1 MTGVDPPATASND
14 AAIRG
19 SVATARLVVFE
30 YAVVI
35 GGVGGTKA
43 EHPPKKR
50 MMAAVLA
57 DGLVIVDNV
66 VDGSDES
73 DGGLV
78 SLLVV

>member
-1 MTGVDPPATASND
+1 MTGVDPLATASND

-19 SVATARLVVFE
+19 SVATARLVVLE
-30 YAVVI
+30 YAVFI

-43 EHPPKKR
+43 EHPPTKR

-66 VDGSDES
+66 VMGDGFR
-73 DGGLV
+73 
-78 SLLVV
+78 

>member
-1 MTGVDPPATASND
+1 VTGVDPPATASND

-19 SVATARLVVFE
+19 SVATARLVVLE

-43 EHPPKKR
+43 EHPPTKR

-66 VDGSDES
+66 VDGFR
-73 DGGLV
+73 
-78 SLLVV
+78 